1 LIVAPSDIRAAVVA
15 SPALMQLVP
24 EWQGIADALSVSV
37 VQSIPV
43 ETLFDVLFATGDY
56 MALKQAQFE
65 GVQSAVLA
73 FATLADAKALGSG
86 MVNQSLPAT
95 IALLD
100 ALQSDGLLSG
110 AGRDALTAAATVV
123 QRVTAHEVEVALKN
137 PDGSMAI

>member
-1 LIVAPSDIRAAVVA
+1 MTGDQIRAAVAA
-15 SPALMQLVP
+15 SPSLQEIIP
-24 EWQGIADALSVSV
+24 NWQGIADGLSVSV

-43 ETLFDVLFATGDY
+43 EMLFDVLFATGDY

-95 IALLD
+95 VALLN
-100 ALQSDGLLSG
+100 ALQSDGLLSDV
-110 AGRDALTAAATVV
+110 GRDALTAAATVM
-123 QRVTAHEVEVALKN
+123 QRVTSYEVEVALKN
-137 PDGSMAI
+137 ADGSLAI